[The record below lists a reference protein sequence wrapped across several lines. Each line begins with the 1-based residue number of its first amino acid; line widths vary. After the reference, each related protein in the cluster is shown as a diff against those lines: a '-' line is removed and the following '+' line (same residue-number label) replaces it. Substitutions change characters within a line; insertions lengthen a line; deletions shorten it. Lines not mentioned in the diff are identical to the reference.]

1 MTSQISRMIYYTSG
15 RQFFK
20 IFFSLGM
27 DFQLVMSR
35 FVTQHHFSRVSIR
48 STWHTFRLFF
58 IESKVFHA
66 NRKICRHAILHER
79 SMTKTR
85 LQKPAI
91 LSISLL
97 IILMNAAIVPLLSQI
112 RSAFPSASS
121 LQVQMVL
128 SLPAL
133 TSILFSLL
141 TGLAV
146 RWIPK
151 KWLLAIGLLGYSIF
165 GIATGGAGSMGELL
179 LLRAL
184 FGAGTGI
191 ISPLASDLI
200 ADFYAGKERNAMI
213 GYSNSTANIAGIIFP
228 LLASLLAA
236 IHWRLAFFIYTI
248 GLLVLVFAILFI
260 PKLTRFAS
268 NDHEKKKTRLQWS
281 ATRQAII
288 MLLFMLLFY
297 ALPTNLSVFV
307 QTEGIGS
314 PSTAALVVS
323 TSTFIATLFS
333 LWFSR
338 LYLRFRDWLLPSSL
352 ALLGLSFLTIGIL
365 PNLTALLTAQLAA
378 GIAMG
383 LIFPYLT
390 TKVIEHSQPETT
402 TAGLALLSSM
412 MGLGMFLSPFF
423 FTFINSILPVVFI
436 RTQFWLTAEILGLGA
451 FILSIWLLG
460 RKAATPRNMTI
471 N

>member
-1 MTSQISRMIYYTSG
+1 MTQ
-15 RQFFK
+15 
-20 IFFSLGM
+20 
-27 DFQLVMSR
+27 
-35 FVTQHHFSRVSIR
+35 
-48 STWHTFRLFF
+48 
-58 IESKVFHA
+58 
-66 NRKICRHAILHER
+66 
-79 SMTKTR
+79 TR

-112 RSAFPSASS
+112 RSAFPNASS

-141 TGLAV
+141 TGLAA
-146 RWIPK
+146 RWVSK
-151 KWLLAIGLLGYSIF
+151 KWLLAIGLMGYSFF
-165 GIATGGAGSMGELL
+165 GIATGGVATMGELL
-179 LLRAL
+179 VMRAL

-200 ADFYAGKERNAMI
+200 ADFYTGKERNTMI

-228 LLASLLAA
+228 LLASQLAA

-248 GLLVLVFAILFI
+248 GLLVLVFAMLFI
-260 PKLTRFAS
+260 PKPMRFVS
-268 NDHEKKKTRLQWS
+268 KDHEKKKTRMQWG

-288 MLLFMLLFY
+288 MLLFMMLFY

-314 PSTAALVVS
+314 PSTAALAIS

-338 LYLRFRDWLLPSSL
+338 LYQRFRDWLLPTSL
-352 ALLGLSFLTIGIL
+352 ALLGLSFLIIGIL
-365 PNLTALLTAQLAA
+365 PNLSALLTAQVTA
-378 GIAMG
+378 GITMG

-412 MGLGMFLSPFF
+412 MGMGMFLSPFF
-423 FTFINSILPVVFI
+423 FSFINSILPVVFI

-451 FILSIWLLG
+451 LILSVWLLG
-460 RKAATPRNMTI
+460 RKETSSRILPKKLG
-471 N
+471 

>member
-1 MTSQISRMIYYTSG
+1 
-15 RQFFK
+15 
-20 IFFSLGM
+20 
-27 DFQLVMSR
+27 
-35 FVTQHHFSRVSIR
+35 
-48 STWHTFRLFF
+48 
-58 IESKVFHA
+58 
-66 NRKICRHAILHER
+66 
-79 SMTKTR
+79 MTKTK
-85 LQKPAI
+85 LQKSAI

-112 RSAFPSASS
+112 RSAFPKASP
-121 LQVQMVL
+121 LEVQMVL

-141 TGLAV
+141 TGLVV

-151 KWLLAIGLLGYSIF
+151 KWLLAVGLLGYSFF
-165 GIATGGAGSMGELL
+165 GIATGGAASMGELL
-179 LLRAL
+179 LMRAL

-200 ADFYAGKERNAMI
+200 ADFYAGKERTAMI

-228 LLASLLAA
+228 LLASQLAA
-236 IHWRLAFFIYTI
+236 IHWRLAFFVYTI
-248 GLLVLVFAILFI
+248 GLLVLALALFFI
-260 PKLTRFAS
+260 PNSLRLTPE
-268 NDHEKKKTRLQWS
+268 DHEKKTTHLQWRAS
-281 ATRQAII
+281 RQAII

-297 ALPTNLSVFV
+297 TLPTNLSVFV
-307 QTEGIGS
+307 QSEGIGS
-314 PSTAALVVS
+314 PSTAALAVS

-352 ALLGLSFLTIGIL
+352 ALLGLSFLIIGIF
-365 PNLTALLTAQLAA
+365 PNLLALLTAQLAA
-378 GIAMG
+378 GIALG

-423 FTFINSILPVVFI
+423 FSFINSILPIVFI

-451 FILSIWLLG
+451 FILSVWLLG
-460 RKAATPRNMTI
+460 RKEPAPGVLSKEPG
-471 N
+471 

>member
-1 MTSQISRMIYYTSG
+1 MI
-15 RQFFK
+15 K
-20 IFFSLGM
+20 A
-27 DFQLVMSR
+27 
-35 FVTQHHFSRVSIR
+35 
-48 STWHTFRLFF
+48 
-58 IESKVFHA
+58 K
-66 NRKICRHAILHER
+66 
-79 SMTKTR
+79 

-112 RSAFPSASS
+112 RSAFPNASP
-121 LQVQMVL
+121 LEVQMVL

-141 TGLAV
+141 TGLAA

-165 GIATGGAGSMGELL
+165 GIASGGAGTMGELL
-179 LLRAL
+179 ILRAL
-184 FGAGTGI
+184 LGAGTGI

-200 ADFYAGKERNAMI
+200 ADFYMGKERTAMI
-213 GYSNSTANIAGIIFP
+213 GYSNSAANIAGIIFP
-228 LLASLLAA
+228 LLASQLAA

-248 GLLVLVFAILFI
+248 GLLVLAFTLLFI
-260 PKLTRFAS
+260 PKPIRLVTENRVM
-268 NDHEKKKTRLQWS
+268 KKTRLQWS
-281 ATRQAII
+281 ASRQAII
-288 MLLFMLLFY
+288 MLLFMMLFY

-307 QTEGIGS
+307 QSEGIGS
-314 PSTAALVVS
+314 PSTAALAVS
-323 TSTFIATLFS
+323 TSTFIATIFS

-338 LYLRFRDWLLPSSL
+338 LYLRFRDWLLPFSL
-352 ALLGLSFLTIGIL
+352 AMLGLSFITIGIL
-365 PNLTALLTAQLAA
+365 PNLSALLTAQLAA

-390 TKVIEHSQPETT
+390 TKVIEHSQPEATT
-402 TAGLALLSSM
+402 VGLALLSSM
-412 MGLGMFLSPFF
+412 MGLGMFISPFF

-460 RKAATPRNMTI
+460 RKETTSGI
-471 N
+471 LSKKTG